1 MFDVLNVI
9 VRIKAYV
16 HYGFFHQ
23 KKKTFKK
30 IIKNA
35 FYFTKKDPFVVE
47 VFKFLYSPL
56 HFFFPF
62 LFVL

>member
-9 VRIKAYV
+9 VRIKACV
-16 HYGFFHQ
+16 HYSFFHQ
-23 KKKTFKK
+23 KKTFKK
-30 IIKNA
+30 IIKSA
-35 FYFTKKDPFVVE
+35 FYFTKKRPFVVE
-47 VFKFLYSPL
+47 VFNFLYSPL